1 MQGEVNT
8 LKVKKGYCVLCGI
21 KFFQQG
27 SRAFRCTDCR
37 DLNAAKLG
45 IEKRFCFNCGVQ
57 FVPAD
62 RSVHFCSDACKAL
75 GSRRAR
81 KETGYEERARIA
93 KEAWDKEK
101 MSYGQ
106 YVAKYGL

>member
-1 MQGEVNT
+1 M
-8 LKVKKGYCVLCGI
+8 KVKKGFCVVCGV
-21 KFFQQG
+21 KFLQQG
-27 SRAFRCTDCR
+27 SRAFRCSECK

-45 IEKRFCFNCGVQ
+45 ITKRHCFNCGVR
-57 FVPAD
+57 FVPLD

-93 KEAWDKEK
+93 KEAWDKKPSSEAQTNK
-101 MSYGQ
+101 VQ
-106 YVAKYGL
+106 LTC